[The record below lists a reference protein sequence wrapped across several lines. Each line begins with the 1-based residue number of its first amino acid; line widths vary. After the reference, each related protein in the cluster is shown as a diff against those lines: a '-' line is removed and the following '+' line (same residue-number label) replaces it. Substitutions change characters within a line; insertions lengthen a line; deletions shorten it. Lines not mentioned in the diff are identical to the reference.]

1 MSYVKIEEL
10 KEYSGAHDEDNL
22 LQNYIDSAEDIVNA
36 YLGYSPAL
44 HNYNQYFDG
53 NGTNELQLKAKPVAS
68 IISVE
73 IDGQPVPL
81 SEFYNIGNSE
91 FIYYNNNIFPNGKRN
106 IKIEYDA
113 GWGITI
119 DDDTTNG
126 DYLPR
131 IIRMTVLRIASLLQ
145 TESSGNIGV
154 QSKSFADSG
163 TRTFTNYTNFDK
175 YLLPISIFKLI
186 VI

>member
-1 MSYVKIEEL
+1 MSYVSIDEL

-22 LQNYIDSAEDIVNA
+22 LQNYIDSAENIVNT
-36 YLGYSPAL
+36 YLGYSPTL
-44 HNYNQYFDG
+44 HNYIQYF
-53 NGTNELQLKAKPVAS
+53 NGTGINELQLKAKPIAN

-73 IDGQPVPL
+73 IDDQSIPL
-81 SEFYNIGNSE
+81 SEFYDIVNSE
-91 FIYYNNNIFPNGKRN
+91 FLYYNKVFPIGKRN

-131 IIRMTVLRIASLLQ
+131 IIKMTVLRIASILQ
-145 TESSGNIGV
+145 SESNQNIGV
-154 QSKSFADSG
+154 SSKSFGDSG
-163 TRTFTNYTNFDK
+163 TRTFINYTDYSK
-175 YLLPISIFKLI
+175 YLLPISIFKIL